1 MRFLFRPFALHAAY
15 TPIETIVFFTIVGT
29 LAYFHILNAIKHS
42 AFLSQNHSPAS
53 LRPAH
58 ALFHSGEWVPVRES
72 AWASAAADR
81 RATSLELQQLVVT
94 LDSQVR
100 YPNIFSP
107 CINSDT
113 TL

>member
-1 MRFLFRPFALHAAY
+1 MRFLLRPFALHAAY

-42 AFLSQNHSPAS
+42 AFLAPHNSPAS

-58 ALFHSGEWVPVRES
+58 ALFHAGEWVPVRES

-81 RATSLELQQLVVT
+81 RATSLELQQLIVS

-100 YPNIFSP
+100 IVNLDFASIL
-107 CINSDT
+107 T
-113 TL
+113 